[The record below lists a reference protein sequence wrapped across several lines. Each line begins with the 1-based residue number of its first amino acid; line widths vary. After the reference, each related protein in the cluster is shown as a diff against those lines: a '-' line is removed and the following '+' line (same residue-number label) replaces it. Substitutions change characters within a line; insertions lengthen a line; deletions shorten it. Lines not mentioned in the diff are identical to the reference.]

1 MIALR
6 LLWREFVSGQLS
18 LLAIALVVSVAA
30 MTTTEVLTDRIDRAM
45 RADAAALLGGDLKL
59 RGPRP
64 IDPDW
69 LAEADVLGVSATE
82 TIEFPSVIGRQS
94 NFELTGLKIVTDGY
108 PLKGKLEIA
117 DSRAGAG
124 YPASGIP
131 APGTAWADPQL
142 VSKLD
147 IDVGDTVS
155 VGEIELEITQI
166 LVFEPDRGGSFVSLT
181 PRLLMN
187 QADLAASQLIQPGS
201 RVRYITLFAD
211 GDLERFE
218 TFIEPRLDIS
228 QRLRGV
234 VDGRPEVG
242 SALARA
248 TTYLSLAGL
257 LTVLLSGAAIAMTAN
272 RWASD
277 HIADSALFRTF
288 GLSGLEALFIFTA
301 ELTTLA
307 GLASGLGVLLGYG
320 LQIALVDSIAGL
332 LTISLPAP
340 SIKPAILGL
349 LTGFVTLFGFAAP
362 ALIRLANVP
371 PIRVLKRD
379 YHVSEL
385 GQFGRYGFALLAIG
399 VLGFLY
405 SDDLLLTGWVV
416 LAVLILVGL
425 VTVMGRLVIRGLGPL
440 EQLGPAWRFGIQQLA
455 RDPQA
460 SGGQLMVFAMT
471 ALAIGMVALIR
482 FDLIMTWETQVPEDA
497 PNTFALNITDQD
509 QTNFVQTVVTRGGDL
524 APLYPIVR
532 GRLETVNGIPLVEH
546 LAGTDPP
553 GSVRRELSLTESE
566 VLGRD
571 NQIDRGRFFIESD
584 GPGLVT
590 VESKLFDELDLELGD
605 VIQYTVGPDHIAAEV
620 IGSRVVQWDSMLP
633 NFFMIFSPGTLEPFE
648 STRLTSM
655 RLPNPS
661 QDTAAISR
669 AFRQVTML
677 SVDAILNQIRGIL
690 DRVSQAVSVVLYFVL
705 AGGVLVLT
713 ASIQTSLPERRK
725 ESAIL
730 RSLGGSDRLLSQSQ
744 WAEFLTLGVIS
755 GCLAAAGTELLGWLV
770 YNRIFNLEWSTKW
783 QIWVLAPVLTGTLVG
798 VVGRWS
804 ARQARQMPPAHLLK
818 IADT

>member
-64 IDPDW
+64 IDSDW

-82 TIEFPSVIGRQS
+82 TIEFPSVIGSQS

-187 QADLAASQLIQPGS
+187 QADLADSQLIQPGS

-211 GDLERFE
+211 GDLERFK

-288 GLSGLEALFIFTA
+288 GLSGLEALSIFTA
-301 ELTTLA
+301 ELTALA

-332 LTISLPAP
+332 LTISLPEP

-362 ALIRLANVP
+362 ALIMLANVP
-371 PIRVLKRD
+371 PIRILKRD
-379 YHVSEL
+379 YHVSGL

-416 LAVLILVGL
+416 LAVVILVGL
-425 VTVMGRLVIRGLGPL
+425 VTIMGRLVIRGLGPL
-440 EQLGPAWRFGIQQLA
+440 ERLGPAWRFGIQQLA

-571 NQIDRGRFFIESD
+571 NQIDRGRFFTESD

-605 VIQYTVGPDHIAAEV
+605 VIQYTIGPDRIAAEV

-705 AGGVLVLT
+705 VGGVLVLA

-755 GCLAAAGTELLGWLV
+755 GCLAAVGTELLGWLV

-783 QIWVLAPVLTGTLVG
+783 QIWMLAPVLTGTLVG

-804 ARQARQMPPAHLLK
+804 ARQARQMPPAQLLK

>member
-45 RADAAALLGGDLKL
+45 RADAAALLGGDLNL

-82 TIEFPSVIGRQS
+82 TIEFPSVIGSQS
-94 NFELTGLKIVTDGY
+94 NFELTGLKIVTDGD

-117 DSRAGAG
+117 DSRAGTG

-187 QADLAASQLIQPGS
+187 QADLADSQLIQPGS

-332 LTISLPAP
+332 LTISLPEP

-362 ALIRLANVP
+362 ALIMLANVP

-379 YHVSEL
+379 YHVSGL

-416 LAVLILVGL
+416 LAVVILVGL

-440 EQLGPAWRFGIQQLA
+440 ERFGPAWRFGIQQLA

-482 FDLIMTWETQVPEDA
+482 FDLITTWETQVPEDA

-509 QTNFVQTVVTRGGDL
+509 QTNFVQTVVTLGGDL

-571 NQIDRGRFFIESD
+571 NQIDRGRFFTKSD

-605 VIQYTVGPDHIAAEV
+605 VIQYTIGPDRIAAEV

-705 AGGVLVLT
+705 VGGILVLA

-755 GCLAAAGTELLGWLV
+755 GCLAAVGTELLGWLV

-783 QIWVLAPVLTGTLVG
+783 QIWVLTPVLTGTLVG
-798 VVGRWS
+798 LVGRWS
-804 ARQARQMPPAHLLK
+804 ARQARQMPPAQLLK

>member
-82 TIEFPSVIGRQS
+82 TIEFPSVIGSQS

-117 DSRAGAG
+117 DSRAGTG

-187 QADLAASQLIQPGS
+187 QADLADSQLIQPGS

-332 LTISLPAP
+332 LTISLPEP

-362 ALIRLANVP
+362 ALIMLANVP

-379 YHVSEL
+379 YHVSGL

-416 LAVLILVGL
+416 LAVVILVGL

-440 EQLGPAWRFGIQQLA
+440 ERFGPAWRFGIQQLA

-482 FDLIMTWETQVPEDA
+482 FDLITTWETQVPEDA

-509 QTNFVQTVVTRGGDL
+509 QTNFVQTVVTLGGDL

-571 NQIDRGRFFIESD
+571 NQIDRGRFFTKSD

-605 VIQYTVGPDHIAAEV
+605 VIQYTIGPDRIAAEV

-705 AGGVLVLT
+705 VGGILVLA

-755 GCLAAAGTELLGWLV
+755 GCLAAVGTELLGWLV

-783 QIWVLAPVLTGTLVG
+783 QIWVLTPVLTGTLVG
-798 VVGRWS
+798 LVGRWS
-804 ARQARQMPPAHLLK
+804 ARQARQMPPAQLLK

>member
-18 LLAIALVVSVAA
+18 LLALSIVVSVAA

-45 RADAAALLGGDLKL
+45 RADAATLLGGDLKL

-64 IDPDW
+64 VDPEW
-69 LAEADVLGVSATE
+69 LTQANALGVSATE
-82 TIEFPSVIGRQS
+82 TIEFPSVIGSQFD
-94 NFELTGLKIVTDGY
+94 FELTGLKIVTDGY
-108 PLKGKLEIA
+108 PLKGQLEVA
-117 DSRAGAG
+117 DSRAGIG
-124 YPASGIP
+124 YPVLRIP
-131 APGTAWADPQL
+131 EPGTAWADPQL
-142 VSKLD
+142 ASKLD
-147 IDVGDTVS
+147 INVGDMVS
-155 VGEIELEITQI
+155 VGETELQITQI

-187 QADLAASQLIQPGS
+187 QADLKSSQLIQPGS

-211 GDLERFE
+211 GDIEQLKA
-218 TFIEPRLDIS
+218 FIEPKLDIS

-234 VDGRPEVG
+234 VDGRPEIG
-242 SALARA
+242 NALTRA

-288 GLSGLEALFIFTA
+288 GLSRAEALRIFTT
-301 ELTTLA
+301 ELVVLG
-307 GLASGLGVLLGYG
+307 GLASGLGVLIGYG
-320 LQIALVDSIAGL
+320 LQIVLVDTIAGL
-332 LTISLPAP
+332 LTISLPEPTA
-340 SIKPAILGL
+340 KPAMLGF
-349 LTGFVTLFGFAAP
+349 LTGFITLFGFAAP
-362 ALIRLANVP
+362 ALILLANVP

-379 YHVSEL
+379 YHVSGL
-385 GQFGRYGFALLAIG
+385 GQFGRYGFALCAIG
-399 VLGFLY
+399 ALGYLY
-405 SDDLLLTGWVV
+405 SGDLLLTGWVV
-416 LAVLILVGL
+416 IAVIILVSLATGF
-425 VTVMGRLVIRGLGPL
+425 GRIVIRGLGPL
-440 EQLGPAWRFGIQQLA
+440 EHVGPAWRFGIQQLV
-455 RDPQA
+455 RNPQA
-460 SGGQLMVFAMT
+460 SGGQLIAFALT
-471 ALAIGMVALIR
+471 ALAIAMVSLIR
-482 FDLIMTWETQVPEDA
+482 FDLITTWETQVPNDA

-509 QTNFVQTVVTRGGDL
+509 QTSFIQTVNQRGGEL

-532 GRLETVNGIPLVEH
+532 GRLETVNEVPLIEH
-546 LAGTDPP
+546 LGGTEPP
-553 GSVRRELSLTESE
+553 GSVRRELSLTESG

-571 NQIDRGRFFIESD
+571 NQIDRGRFFTTSD

-590 VESKLFDELDLELGD
+590 VESKLFDELGLDIGD
-605 VIQYTVGPDHIAAEV
+605 MIHYTIGPDRISAKV

-648 STRLTSM
+648 STRLTSL
-655 RLPNPS
+655 RLPNPPE
-661 QDTAAISR
+661 DTAAISG
-669 AFRQVTML
+669 AFRQVTLL
-677 SVDAILNQIRGIL
+677 SVEAILNQIRGIL

-705 AGGVLVLT
+705 IGGVLVLV

-744 WAEFLTLGVIS
+744 WAEFLILGLMS
-755 GCLAAAGTELLGWLV
+755 GLLAAVGTELLGWLV
-770 YNRIFNLEWSTKW
+770 YTEIFDLEWRSKW
-783 QIWVLAPVLTGTLVG
+783 QIWVLAPVLTGSIIG
-798 VVGRWS
+798 VIGRWS
-804 ARQARQMPPAHLLK
+804 AKQARQLPPAQLLK

>member
-1 MIALR
+1 
-6 LLWREFVSGQLS
+6 
-18 LLAIALVVSVAA
+18 
-30 MTTTEVLTDRIDRAM
+30 
-45 RADAAALLGGDLKL
+45 
-59 RGPRP
+59 
-64 IDPDW
+64 
-69 LAEADVLGVSATE
+69 
-82 TIEFPSVIGRQS
+82 
-94 NFELTGLKIVTDGY
+94 
-108 PLKGKLEIA
+108 
-117 DSRAGAG
+117 
-124 YPASGIP
+124 
-131 APGTAWADPQL
+131 
-142 VSKLD
+142 
-147 IDVGDTVS
+147 
-155 VGEIELEITQI
+155 
-166 LVFEPDRGGSFVSLT
+166 
-181 PRLLMN
+181 
-187 QADLAASQLIQPGS
+187 
-201 RVRYITLFAD
+201 
-211 GDLERFE
+211 
-218 TFIEPRLDIS
+218 
-228 QRLRGV
+228 
-234 VDGRPEVG
+234 
-242 SALARA
+242 
-248 TTYLSLAGL
+248 
-257 LTVLLSGAAIAMTAN
+257 MTAN

-301 ELTTLA
+301 ELTALA

-332 LTISLPAP
+332 LTISLPEP

-362 ALIRLANVP
+362 ALIMLANVP

-379 YHVSEL
+379 YHVSGL

-416 LAVLILVGL
+416 LAVVILVGL
-425 VTVMGRLVIRGLGPL
+425 VTVIGRLVIRGLGPL
-440 EQLGPAWRFGIQQLA
+440 ERLGPAWRFGIQQLA

-482 FDLIMTWETQVPEDA
+482 FDLITTWETQVPEDA

-509 QTNFVQTVVTRGGDL
+509 QTTFVQTVVTRGGDL

-571 NQIDRGRFFIESD
+571 NQIDRGRFFTESD

-605 VIQYTVGPDHIAAEV
+605 VIQYTIGPDRIAAEV

-705 AGGVLVLT
+705 VGGVLVLA

-755 GCLAAAGTELLGWLV
+755 GCLAAVGTELLGWLV

-804 ARQARQMPPAHLLK
+804 ARQARQMPPAQLLK
-818 IADT
+818 IADS

>member
-64 IDPDW
+64 IDSDW

-82 TIEFPSVIGRQS
+82 TIEFPSVIGSQS

-147 IDVGDTVS
+147 IDVGDTVF

-211 GDLERFE
+211 GDLERFK

-301 ELTTLA
+301 ELTALA

-320 LQIALVDSIAGL
+320 LQITLVDSIAGL
-332 LTISLPAP
+332 LTISLPEP

-362 ALIRLANVP
+362 ALIMLANVP

-379 YHVSEL
+379 FHVSGL

-416 LAVLILVGL
+416 LAVVILVGL
-425 VTVMGRLVIRGLGPL
+425 VTIMGRLVIQGLGPL
-440 EQLGPAWRFGIQQLA
+440 ERLGPAWRFGIQQLA

-482 FDLIMTWETQVPEDA
+482 FDLITTWETQVPEDA

-509 QTNFVQTVVTRGGDL
+509 QANFVQTVVTRGGDL

-532 GRLETVNGIPLVEH
+532 GRLETVNGTPLVEH

-571 NQIDRGRFFIESD
+571 NQIDRGRFFTESD

-605 VIQYTVGPDHIAAEV
+605 VIQYTIGPDRIAAEV

-661 QDTAAISR
+661 QDTAVISR

-705 AGGVLVLT
+705 VGGVLVLA

-755 GCLAAAGTELLGWLV
+755 GCLAAVGTELLGWLV

-804 ARQARQMPPAHLLK
+804 ARQARQMPPAQLLK

>member
-82 TIEFPSVIGRQS
+82 TIEFPSVIGSQS

-117 DSRAGAG
+117 DSRAGTG

-187 QADLAASQLIQPGS
+187 QADLADSQLIQPGS

-332 LTISLPAP
+332 LTISLPEP

-362 ALIRLANVP
+362 ALIMLANVP

-379 YHVSEL
+379 YHVSGL

-416 LAVLILVGL
+416 LAVVILVGL

-440 EQLGPAWRFGIQQLA
+440 ERFGPAWRFGIQQLA

-482 FDLIMTWETQVPEDA
+482 FDLITTWETQVPEDA

-571 NQIDRGRFFIESD
+571 NQIDRGRFFTKSD

-605 VIQYTVGPDHIAAEV
+605 VIQYTIGPDRIAAEV

-705 AGGVLVLT
+705 VGGILVLA

-755 GCLAAAGTELLGWLV
+755 GCLAAVGTELLGWLV

-783 QIWVLAPVLTGTLVG
+783 QIWVLTPVLTGTLVG
-798 VVGRWS
+798 LVGRWS
-804 ARQARQMPPAHLLK
+804 ARQARQMPPAQLLK

>member
-82 TIEFPSVIGRQS
+82 TIEFPSVIGSQS

-187 QADLAASQLIQPGS
+187 QADLADSQLIQPGS

-211 GDLERFE
+211 GDLERFK

-332 LTISLPAP
+332 LTISLPEP

-362 ALIRLANVP
+362 CL
-371 PIRVLKRD
+371 D
-379 YHVSEL
+379 YAC
-385 GQFGRYGFALLAIG
+385 QRAT
-399 VLGFLY
+399 
-405 SDDLLLTGWVV
+405 D
-416 LAVLILVGL
+416 
-425 VTVMGRLVIRGLGPL
+425 
-440 EQLGPAWRFGIQQLA
+440 
-455 RDPQA
+455 
-460 SGGQLMVFAMT
+460 SGS
-471 ALAIGMVALIR
+471 
-482 FDLIMTWETQVPEDA
+482 
-497 PNTFALNITDQD
+497 
-509 QTNFVQTVVTRGGDL
+509 QT
-524 APLYPIVR
+524 
-532 GRLETVNGIPLVEH
+532 
-546 LAGTDPP
+546 
-553 GSVRRELSLTESE
+553 
-566 VLGRD
+566 
-571 NQIDRGRFFIESD
+571 
-584 GPGLVT
+584 
-590 VESKLFDELDLELGD
+590 
-605 VIQYTVGPDHIAAEV
+605 
-620 IGSRVVQWDSMLP
+620 
-633 NFFMIFSPGTLEPFE
+633 
-648 STRLTSM
+648 
-655 RLPNPS
+655 
-661 QDTAAISR
+661 
-669 AFRQVTML
+669 
-677 SVDAILNQIRGIL
+677 
-690 DRVSQAVSVVLYFVL
+690 
-705 AGGVLVLT
+705 
-713 ASIQTSLPERRK
+713 
-725 ESAIL
+725 
-730 RSLGGSDRLLSQSQ
+730 
-744 WAEFLTLGVIS
+744 
-755 GCLAAAGTELLGWLV
+755 
-770 YNRIFNLEWSTKW
+770 
-783 QIWVLAPVLTGTLVG
+783 
-798 VVGRWS
+798 
-804 ARQARQMPPAHLLK
+804 
-818 IADT
+818 

>member
-1 MIALR
+1 
-6 LLWREFVSGQLS
+6 
-18 LLAIALVVSVAA
+18 
-30 MTTTEVLTDRIDRAM
+30 
-45 RADAAALLGGDLKL
+45 
-59 RGPRP
+59 
-64 IDPDW
+64 
-69 LAEADVLGVSATE
+69 
-82 TIEFPSVIGRQS
+82 
-94 NFELTGLKIVTDGY
+94 
-108 PLKGKLEIA
+108 
-117 DSRAGAG
+117 
-124 YPASGIP
+124 
-131 APGTAWADPQL
+131 
-142 VSKLD
+142 
-147 IDVGDTVS
+147 
-155 VGEIELEITQI
+155 
-166 LVFEPDRGGSFVSLT
+166 
-181 PRLLMN
+181 
-187 QADLAASQLIQPGS
+187 
-201 RVRYITLFAD
+201 
-211 GDLERFE
+211 
-218 TFIEPRLDIS
+218 
-228 QRLRGV
+228 
-234 VDGRPEVG
+234 
-242 SALARA
+242 
-248 TTYLSLAGL
+248 
-257 LTVLLSGAAIAMTAN
+257 MTAN

-288 GLSGLEALFIFTA
+288 GLSGLEALSIFTA
-301 ELTTLA
+301 ELTALA

-332 LTISLPAP
+332 LTISLPEP
-340 SIKPAILGL
+340 SIKPALLGL

-362 ALIRLANVP
+362 ALIMLANVP
-371 PIRVLKRD
+371 PIRILKRD
-379 YHVSEL
+379 YHVSGL

-416 LAVLILVGL
+416 LAVVILVGL

-440 EQLGPAWRFGIQQLA
+440 ERLGPAWRFGIQQLA

-509 QTNFVQTVVTRGGDL
+509 QANFVQTVVTRGGDL

-571 NQIDRGRFFIESD
+571 NQIDRGRFFTESD

-605 VIQYTVGPDHIAAEV
+605 VIQYTIGPDRIAAEV

-661 QDTAAISR
+661 QDTAVISR

-705 AGGVLVLT
+705 VGGVLVLA

-755 GCLAAAGTELLGWLV
+755 GCLAAVGTELLGWLV

-804 ARQARQMPPAHLLK
+804 ARQARQMPPAQLLK

>member
-18 LLAIALVVSVAA
+18 LLALALVVSVAA

-64 IDPDW
+64 IDPEW
-69 LAEADVLGVSATE
+69 LAEATKLGVSATE
-82 TIEFPSVIGRQS
+82 TIEFPSVIGSQS
-94 NFELTGLKIVTDGY
+94 NFELTGLKIVKDGY

-117 DSRAGAG
+117 DSRAGIG
-124 YPASGIP
+124 YPATGIP
-131 APGTAWADPQL
+131 EPGTAWADPQL
-142 VSKLD
+142 ASKLD
-147 IDVGDTVS
+147 IDVGDLVS
-155 VGEIELEITQI
+155 VGETELKITQI

-187 QADLAASQLIQPGS
+187 QADLESSQLIQPGS

-211 GDLERFE
+211 GD
-218 TFIEPRLDIS
+218 IEGFKAFVEPKLDIS

-242 SALARA
+242 NALTRA

-288 GLSGLEALFIFTA
+288 GLSGAEALRIFTT
-301 ELTTLA
+301 ELLVLG
-307 GLASGLGVLLGYG
+307 GLASGLGVLIGYG
-320 LQIALVDSIAGL
+320 LQLALVDTIAGL
-332 LTISLPAP
+332 LTISLPEP
-340 SIKPAILGL
+340 SAKPAILGL
-349 LTGFVTLFGFAAP
+349 FTGFVTLFGFAAP
-362 ALIRLANVP
+362 ALILLANVP

-379 YHVSEL
+379 YQVSGL
-385 GQFGRYGFALLAIG
+385 DQFGRYGFALLAIG
-399 VLGFLY
+399 ILGYLY
-405 SDDLLLTGWVV
+405 SDDVLLTGWVL
-416 LAVLILVGL
+416 LAVVILVGL
-425 VTVMGRLVIRGLGPL
+425 VSILGRLVIRSLGPL
-440 EQLGPAWRFGIQQLA
+440 EQLGPAWRFGIQQLV

-460 SGGQLMVFAMT
+460 SGGQLMAFALT
-471 ALAIGMVALIR
+471 ALAIAMVALIR
-482 FDLIMTWETQVPEDA
+482 FDLIATWETQVPEDA

-509 QTNFVQTVVTRGGDL
+509 QATFIESVTSRGGDL

-546 LAGTDPP
+546 LSGVEPP
-553 GSVRRELSLTESE
+553 GSVRRELSLTESG

-571 NQIDRGRFFIESD
+571 NQVDRGRFFTEAD

-605 VIQYTVGPDHIAAEV
+605 VIQYTIGPDRISAQV

-648 STRLTSM
+648 STRLTSL

-661 QDTAAISR
+661 EDTAAIS
-669 AFRQVTML
+669 AEFRQVTLL

-705 AGGVLVLT
+705 VGGVLVLA

-730 RSLGGSDRLLSQSQ
+730 RSLGGSDSLLSQSQ
-744 WAEFLTLGVIS
+744 WAEFLTLGIVS
-755 GCLAAAGTELLGWLV
+755 GLLAAVGAELLGWLV
-770 YNRIFNLEWSTKW
+770 YTEIFNLEWSSKW
-783 QIWVLAPVLTGTLVG
+783 QIWVLAPVLTGAIVG
-798 VVGRWS
+798 AIGRWS
-804 ARQARQMPPAHLLK
+804 AKQARQMPPAQLLK

>member
-1 MIALR
+1 
-6 LLWREFVSGQLS
+6 
-18 LLAIALVVSVAA
+18 

-64 IDPDW
+64 IDSDW

-82 TIEFPSVIGRQS
+82 TIEFPSVIGSQS

-131 APGTAWADPQL
+131 TPGTAWADPQL

-187 QADLAASQLIQPGS
+187 QADLADSQLIQPGS

-211 GDLERFE
+211 GDLERFK

-301 ELTTLA
+301 ELTALA

-332 LTISLPAP
+332 LTISLPEP

-362 ALIRLANVP
+362 ALIMLANVP

-379 YHVSEL
+379 FHVSGL

-416 LAVLILVGL
+416 LAVVILVGL
-425 VTVMGRLVIRGLGPL
+425 VTVIGRLVIRGLGPL
-440 EQLGPAWRFGIQQLA
+440 ERLGPAWRFGIQQLA

-482 FDLIMTWETQVPEDA
+482 FDLITTWETQVPEDA

-509 QTNFVQTVVTRGGDL
+509 QTNFVQAVVTRGGDL

-532 GRLETVNGIPLVEH
+532 GRLETVNGIPLVQH

-571 NQIDRGRFFIESD
+571 NQIDRGRFFTESD

-605 VIQYTVGPDHIAAEV
+605 VIQYTIGPDRIAAEV

-705 AGGVLVLT
+705 VGGVLVLA

-755 GCLAAAGTELLGWLV
+755 GCLAAVGTELLGWLV

-783 QIWVLAPVLTGTLVG
+783 EIWVLAPVLTGTLVG

-804 ARQARQMPPAHLLK
+804 ARQARQMPPAQLLK

>member
-82 TIEFPSVIGRQS
+82 TIEFPSVIGSQS

-117 DSRAGAG
+117 DSRAGTG

-187 QADLAASQLIQPGS
+187 QADLADSQLIQPGS

-332 LTISLPAP
+332 LTISLPEP

-362 ALIRLANVP
+362 ALIMLANVP

-379 YHVSEL
+379 YHVSGL

-416 LAVLILVGL
+416 LAVVILVGL

-440 EQLGPAWRFGIQQLA
+440 ERFGPAWRFGIQQLA

-482 FDLIMTWETQVPEDA
+482 FDLITTWETQVPEDA

-509 QTNFVQTVVTRGGDL
+509 QTSFVQTVVTLGGDL

-571 NQIDRGRFFIESD
+571 NQIDRGRFFTKSD

-605 VIQYTVGPDHIAAEV
+605 VIQYTIGPDRIAAEV

-705 AGGVLVLT
+705 VGGILVLA

-755 GCLAAAGTELLGWLV
+755 GCLAAVGTELLGWLV

-783 QIWVLAPVLTGTLVG
+783 QIWVLTPVLTGTLVG
-798 VVGRWS
+798 LVGRWS
-804 ARQARQMPPAHLLK
+804 ARQARQMPPAQLLK

>member
-1 MIALR
+1 
-6 LLWREFVSGQLS
+6 
-18 LLAIALVVSVAA
+18 
-30 MTTTEVLTDRIDRAM
+30 
-45 RADAAALLGGDLKL
+45 
-59 RGPRP
+59 
-64 IDPDW
+64 
-69 LAEADVLGVSATE
+69 
-82 TIEFPSVIGRQS
+82 
-94 NFELTGLKIVTDGY
+94 
-108 PLKGKLEIA
+108 
-117 DSRAGAG
+117 
-124 YPASGIP
+124 
-131 APGTAWADPQL
+131 
-142 VSKLD
+142 
-147 IDVGDTVS
+147 
-155 VGEIELEITQI
+155 
-166 LVFEPDRGGSFVSLT
+166 
-181 PRLLMN
+181 
-187 QADLAASQLIQPGS
+187 
-201 RVRYITLFAD
+201 
-211 GDLERFE
+211 
-218 TFIEPRLDIS
+218 
-228 QRLRGV
+228 
-234 VDGRPEVG
+234 
-242 SALARA
+242 
-248 TTYLSLAGL
+248 
-257 LTVLLSGAAIAMTAN
+257 MTAN

-301 ELTTLA
+301 ELTALA

-332 LTISLPAP
+332 LTISLPEP

-362 ALIRLANVP
+362 ALIMLANVP
-371 PIRVLKRD
+371 PIRILKRD
-379 YHVSEL
+379 YHVSGL

-416 LAVLILVGL
+416 LAVVILVGL
-425 VTVMGRLVIRGLGPL
+425 VTIMGRMVIRGLGPL
-440 EQLGPAWRFGIQQLA
+440 ERLGPAWRFGIQQLA

-482 FDLIMTWETQVPEDA
+482 FDLITTWETQVPEDA

-509 QTNFVQTVVTRGGDL
+509 QANFVQTVVTQGGDL

-571 NQIDRGRFFIESD
+571 NQIDRGRFFTESD

-605 VIQYTVGPDHIAAEV
+605 VIQYTIGPDRIAAEV

-655 RLPNPS
+655 RLSNPS

-705 AGGVLVLT
+705 VGGVLVLA

-755 GCLAAAGTELLGWLV
+755 GCLAAVGTELLGWLV

-804 ARQARQMPPAHLLK
+804 ARQARQMPPAQLLK
-818 IADT
+818 IADS

>member
-45 RADAAALLGGDLKL
+45 RADAAALLGGDLNL

-82 TIEFPSVIGRQS
+82 TIEFPSVIGSQS

-187 QADLAASQLIQPGS
+187 QADLADSQLIQPGS

-332 LTISLPAP
+332 LTISLPEP

-362 ALIRLANVP
+362 ALIMLANVP

-379 YHVSEL
+379 YHVSGL

-416 LAVLILVGL
+416 LAVVILVGL

-440 EQLGPAWRFGIQQLA
+440 ERLGPAWRFGIQQLA

-482 FDLIMTWETQVPEDA
+482 FDLITTWETQVPEDA

-509 QTNFVQTVVTRGGDL
+509 QTNFVQTVVTLGGDL

-571 NQIDRGRFFIESD
+571 NQIDRGRFFTKSD

-605 VIQYTVGPDHIAAEV
+605 VIQYTIGPDRIAAEV

-705 AGGVLVLT
+705 VGGILVLA

-755 GCLAAAGTELLGWLV
+755 GCLAAVGTELLGWLV

-783 QIWVLAPVLTGTLVG
+783 QIWVLTPVLTGTLVG
-798 VVGRWS
+798 LVGRWS
-804 ARQARQMPPAHLLK
+804 ARQARQMPPAQLLK

>member
-82 TIEFPSVIGRQS
+82 TIEFPSVIGSQS

-147 IDVGDTVS
+147 IDVGDTVF

-187 QADLAASQLIQPGS
+187 QADLADSQLIQPGS

-211 GDLERFE
+211 GDLERFK

-288 GLSGLEALFIFTA
+288 GLSGLEALSIFTA
-301 ELTTLA
+301 ELTALA

-332 LTISLPAP
+332 LTISLPEP

-362 ALIRLANVP
+362 ALIMLANVP
-371 PIRVLKRD
+371 PIRILKRD
-379 YHVSEL
+379 YHVSGL

-416 LAVLILVGL
+416 LAVVILVGL

-440 EQLGPAWRFGIQQLA
+440 ERLGPAWRFGIQQLA

-571 NQIDRGRFFIESD
+571 NQIDRGRFFTESD

-605 VIQYTVGPDHIAAEV
+605 VIQYTIGPDRIAAEV

-705 AGGVLVLT
+705 VGGVLVLA

-783 QIWVLAPVLTGTLVG
+783 QIWMLAPVLTGTLVG

-804 ARQARQMPPAHLLK
+804 ARQARQMPPAQLLK
-818 IADT
+818 IADS

>member
-45 RADAAALLGGDLKL
+45 RADAAALLGGDLNL

-82 TIEFPSVIGRQS
+82 TIEFPSVIGSQS

-117 DSRAGAG
+117 DSRAGTG

-187 QADLAASQLIQPGS
+187 QADLADSQLIQPGS

-332 LTISLPAP
+332 LTISLPEP

-362 ALIRLANVP
+362 ALIMLANVP

-379 YHVSEL
+379 YHVSGL

-416 LAVLILVGL
+416 LAVVILVGL

-440 EQLGPAWRFGIQQLA
+440 ERFGPAWRFGIQQLA

-482 FDLIMTWETQVPEDA
+482 FDLITTWETQVPEDA

-509 QTNFVQTVVTRGGDL
+509 QTNFVQTVVTLGGDL

-571 NQIDRGRFFIESD
+571 NQIDRGRFFTKSD

-605 VIQYTVGPDHIAAEV
+605 VIQYTIGPDRIAAEV

-705 AGGVLVLT
+705 VGGILVLA

-755 GCLAAAGTELLGWLV
+755 GCLAAVGTELLGWLV

-783 QIWVLAPVLTGTLVG
+783 QIWVLTPVLMGTLVG

-804 ARQARQMPPAHLLK
+804 ARQARQMPPAQLLK

>member
-82 TIEFPSVIGRQS
+82 TIEFPSVIGSQS

-187 QADLAASQLIQPGS
+187 QADLADSQLIQPGS

-211 GDLERFE
+211 GDLERFK

-288 GLSGLEALFIFTA
+288 GLSGLEALSIFTA
-301 ELTTLA
+301 ELTALA

-332 LTISLPAP
+332 LTISLPEP

-362 ALIRLANVP
+362 ALIMLANVP
-371 PIRVLKRD
+371 PIRILKRD
-379 YHVSEL
+379 YHVSGL

-416 LAVLILVGL
+416 LAVVILVGL
-425 VTVMGRLVIRGLGPL
+425 VTVIMGRLVIRGLGPL
-440 EQLGPAWRFGIQQLA
+440 ERLGPAWRFGIQQLA

-482 FDLIMTWETQVPEDA
+482 FDLITTWETQVPEDA

-509 QTNFVQTVVTRGGDL
+509 QANFVQTVVTQGGDL

-553 GSVRRELSLTESE
+553 GSVRR
-566 VLGRD
+566 
-571 NQIDRGRFFIESD
+571 N
-584 GPGLVT
+584 
-590 VESKLFDELDLELGD
+590 
-605 VIQYTVGPDHIAAEV
+605 
-620 IGSRVVQWDSMLP
+620 
-633 NFFMIFSPGTLEPFE
+633 
-648 STRLTSM
+648 
-655 RLPNPS
+655 
-661 QDTAAISR
+661 
-669 AFRQVTML
+669 
-677 SVDAILNQIRGIL
+677 SV
-690 DRVSQAVSVVLYFVL
+690 
-705 AGGVLVLT
+705 
-713 ASIQTSLPERRK
+713 
-725 ESAIL
+725 
-730 RSLGGSDRLLSQSQ
+730 
-744 WAEFLTLGVIS
+744 
-755 GCLAAAGTELLGWLV
+755 
-770 YNRIFNLEWSTKW
+770 
-783 QIWVLAPVLTGTLVG
+783 
-798 VVGRWS
+798 
-804 ARQARQMPPAHLLK
+804 
-818 IADT
+818 

>member
-1 MIALR
+1 MTALR

-18 LLAIALVVSVAA
+18 LLALALVVSVAA

-45 RADAAALLGGDLKL
+45 RADAATLLGGDLKL

-64 IDPDW
+64 IDPEW
-69 LAEADVLGVSATE
+69 LAQANVLDVSATE
-82 TIEFPSVIGRQS
+82 TIEFPSVIGSQS
-94 NFELTGLKIVTDGY
+94 DFELTGLKIVTDGY
-108 PLKGKLEIA
+108 PLKGQLEVA
-117 DSRAGAG
+117 DSRTGIG
-124 YPASGIP
+124 YPVIRIP
-131 APGTAWADPQL
+131 EPGTAWADPQL
-142 VSKLD
+142 ASRLD

-155 VGEIELEITQI
+155 VGETELQITQI

-187 QADLAASQLIQPGS
+187 QADLKSSQLIQPGS

-211 GDLERFE
+211 GDIEQLQA
-218 TFIEPRLDIS
+218 FIEPKLDIS

-234 VDGRPEVG
+234 IDGRPEVG
-242 SALARA
+242 NALTRA

-288 GLSGLEALFIFTA
+288 GLSAAEALQIFAT
-301 ELTTLA
+301 ELVVLG
-307 GLASGLGVLLGYG
+307 GLASGLGVLIGYG
-320 LQIALVDSIAGL
+320 LQIVLVDTIADL
-332 LTISLPAP
+332 LTISLPEPTA
-340 SIKPAILGL
+340 KPAILGF
-349 LTGFVTLFGFAAP
+349 LTGFITLFGFAAP
-362 ALIRLANVP
+362 ALILLANVP

-379 YHVSEL
+379 YHVSGL
-385 GQFGRYGFALLAIG
+385 GQFGRYGFALCAISA
-399 VLGFLY
+399 LGYLY

-416 LAVLILVGL
+416 IAVIILVCL
-425 VTVMGRLVIRGLGPL
+425 VTSLGQIVIRSLGPL
-440 EQLGPAWRFGIQQLA
+440 ELVGPAWRFGIQQLV

-460 SGGQLMVFAMT
+460 SGGQLMAFALT
-471 ALAIGMVALIR
+471 ALAIAMVALIR
-482 FDLIMTWETQVPEDA
+482 FDLITTWETQVPNDA

-509 QTNFVQTVVTRGGDL
+509 QISFIQTVNQRGGEL

-532 GRLETVNGIPLVEH
+532 GRLETVNEVPLIEH
-546 LAGTDPP
+546 LGGSEPP
-553 GSVRRELSLTESE
+553 GSVRRELSLTESG

-571 NQIDRGRFFIESD
+571 NQIDRGRFFTISD
-584 GPGLVT
+584 APGLVT
-590 VESKLFDELDLELGD
+590 VESKLFDELDLEIGD
-605 VIQYTVGPDHIAAEV
+605 VIHYTIGPDRISAKV
-620 IGSRVVQWDSMLP
+620 VGSRVVQWDSMLP

-648 STRLTSM
+648 STRLTSL

-661 QDTAAISR
+661 EDTAAISG
-669 AFRQVTML
+669 AFRQVTLL

-705 AGGVLVLT
+705 IGGVLVLV

-725 ESAIL
+725 EAAIL

-744 WAEFLTLGVIS
+744 WAEFLTLGLMS
-755 GCLAAAGTELLGWLV
+755 GLLAAVGTELLGWLV
-770 YNRIFNLEWSTKW
+770 YTEVFSLEWRSKW
-783 QIWVLAPVLTGTLVG
+783 QIWVLAPIFTGAIVG
-798 VVGRWS
+798 AIGRWS
-804 ARQARQMPPAHLLK
+804 AKQARQLSPAQLLK

>member
-18 LLAIALVVSVAA
+18 LLALALVVSVAA

-45 RADAAALLGGDLKL
+45 RADAATLLGGDLKL

-64 IDPDW
+64 IDPEW
-69 LAEADVLGVSATE
+69 LAQATALGVSATE
-82 TIEFPSVIGRQS
+82 TIEFPSVIGS
-94 NFELTGLKIVTDGY
+94 DSDFELTGLKIVTDGY
-108 PLKGKLEIA
+108 PLKGQLEIA
-117 DSRAGAG
+117 DSRAGIG
-124 YPASGIP
+124 YPVLRIP
-131 APGTAWADPQL
+131 EPGTAWADPQL
-142 VSKLD
+142 ASKLD

-155 VGEIELEITQI
+155 VGETELQITQI

-187 QADLAASQLIQPGS
+187 QADLESSQLIQPGS

-211 GDLERFE
+211 GDIEQLKA
-218 TFIEPRLDIS
+218 FIEPKLDIS

-242 SALARA
+242 NALTRA

-288 GLSGLEALFIFTA
+288 GLSGAEALRIFTT
-301 ELTTLA
+301 ELVVLG
-307 GLASGLGVLLGYG
+307 GLASGIGVLIGYG
-320 LQIALVDSIAGL
+320 LQIVLVDTIAGL
-332 LTISLPAP
+332 LTISLPEPTA
-340 SIKPAILGL
+340 KPAMLGF
-349 LTGFVTLFGFAAP
+349 LTGFITLFGFAAP
-362 ALIRLANVP
+362 ALILLANVP

-379 YHVSEL
+379 YHVSGL
-385 GQFGRYGFALLAIG
+385 GQFGRYGFALCAIG
-399 VLGFLY
+399 ALGYLY
-405 SDDLLLTGWVV
+405 SDDLLLTVWVV
-416 LAVLILVGL
+416 IAVVILVGL
-425 VTVMGRLVIRGLGPL
+425 VTGLGRLVIRGLGPL
-440 EQLGPAWRFGIQQLA
+440 EHVGPAWRFGIQQLV

-460 SGGQLMVFAMT
+460 SGGQLMAFALT
-471 ALAIGMVALIR
+471 ALAIAMVALIR
-482 FDLIMTWETQVPEDA
+482 FDLITTWETQVSSDA

-509 QTNFVQTVVTRGGDL
+509 QTSFIQTVNQRGGEL

-532 GRLETVNGIPLVEH
+532 GRLETVNDVPLVEH
-546 LAGTDPP
+546 LGGSEPP
-553 GSVRRELSLTESE
+553 GSVRRELSLTESG

-571 NQIDRGRFFIESD
+571 NQIDRGRFFTTSD

-590 VESKLFDELDLELGD
+590 VESKLFDELNLDIGD
-605 VIQYTVGPDHIAAEV
+605 VIHYTIGPDRISATV

-648 STRLTSM
+648 STRLTSL

-661 QDTAAISR
+661 EDTAAISG
-669 AFRQVTML
+669 AFRQVTLL

-705 AGGVLVLT
+705 IGGMLVLA

-744 WAEFLTLGVIS
+744 WAEFLTLGLMS
-755 GCLAAAGTELLGWLV
+755 GLLAAVGTELLGWLV
-770 YNRIFNLEWSTKW
+770 YTEIFNLEWRSKW
-783 QIWVLAPVLTGTLVG
+783 QIWVLAPVLTGAIVG
-798 VVGRWS
+798 AIGRWS
-804 ARQARQMPPAHLLK
+804 AKQARQVPPAQLLK

>member
-18 LLAIALVVSVAA
+18 LLALALVVSVAA

-45 RADAAALLGGDLKL
+45 RADAATLLGGDLKL

-64 IDPDW
+64 IDPEW
-69 LAEADVLGVSATE
+69 LAQATALGVSATE
-82 TIEFPSVIGRQS
+82 MIEFPSVIGS
-94 NFELTGLKIVTDGY
+94 ESDFELTGLKIVTDGY
-108 PLKGKLEIA
+108 PLKGQLEIA
-117 DSRAGAG
+117 DSRAGIG
-124 YPASGIP
+124 YPVLRIP
-131 APGTAWADPQL
+131 EPGTAWADPQL
-142 VSKLD
+142 ASKLD

-155 VGEIELEITQI
+155 VGETELQITQI

-187 QADLAASQLIQPGS
+187 QADLESSQLIQPGS

-211 GDLERFE
+211 GDIEQLKA
-218 TFIEPRLDIS
+218 FIEPKLDIS

-242 SALARA
+242 NALTRA

-288 GLSGLEALFIFTA
+288 GLSGAEALRIFTT
-301 ELTTLA
+301 ELVVLG
-307 GLASGLGVLLGYG
+307 GLASGIGVLIGYG
-320 LQIALVDSIAGL
+320 LQIVLVDTIAGL
-332 LTISLPAP
+332 LTISLPEPTA
-340 SIKPAILGL
+340 KPAMLGF
-349 LTGFVTLFGFAAP
+349 LTGFITLFGFAAP
-362 ALIRLANVP
+362 ALILLANVP

-379 YHVSEL
+379 YHVSGL
-385 GQFGRYGFALLAIG
+385 GQFGRYGFALCAIG
-399 VLGFLY
+399 ALGYLY
-405 SDDLLLTGWVV
+405 SDDLLLTVWVV
-416 LAVLILVGL
+416 IAVVILVGL
-425 VTVMGRLVIRGLGPL
+425 VTGLGRLVIRGLGPL
-440 EQLGPAWRFGIQQLA
+440 EHVGPAWRFGIQQLV

-460 SGGQLMVFAMT
+460 SGGQLMAFALT
-471 ALAIGMVALIR
+471 ALAIAMVALIR
-482 FDLIMTWETQVPEDA
+482 FDLITTWETQVSSDA

-509 QTNFVQTVVTRGGDL
+509 QTSFIQTVNQRGGEL

-532 GRLETVNGIPLVEH
+532 GRLETVNDVPLVEH
-546 LAGTDPP
+546 LGGSEPP
-553 GSVRRELSLTESE
+553 GSVRRELSLTESG

-571 NQIDRGRFFIESD
+571 NQIDRGRFFTTSD

-590 VESKLFDELDLELGD
+590 VESKLFDELNLDIGD
-605 VIQYTVGPDHIAAEV
+605 VIHYTIGPDRISATV

-648 STRLTSM
+648 STRLTSL

-661 QDTAAISR
+661 EDTAAISG
-669 AFRQVTML
+669 AFRQVTLL

-705 AGGVLVLT
+705 IGGMLVLA

-744 WAEFLTLGVIS
+744 WAEFLTLGLMS
-755 GCLAAAGTELLGWLV
+755 GLLAAVGTELLGWLV
-770 YNRIFNLEWSTKW
+770 YTEIFNLEWRSKW
-783 QIWVLAPVLTGTLVG
+783 QIWVLAPVLTGAIVG
-798 VVGRWS
+798 AIGRWS
-804 ARQARQMPPAHLLK
+804 AKQARQVPPAQLLK

>member
-82 TIEFPSVIGRQS
+82 TIEFPSVIGSQS

-117 DSRAGAG
+117 DSRAGTG

-155 VGEIELEITQI
+155 VGEIELKITQI

-187 QADLAASQLIQPGS
+187 QADLADSQLIQPGS

-332 LTISLPAP
+332 LTISLPEP

-362 ALIRLANVP
+362 ALIMLANVP

-379 YHVSEL
+379 YHVSGL

-416 LAVLILVGL
+416 LAVVILVGL

-440 EQLGPAWRFGIQQLA
+440 ERFGPAWRFGIQQLA

-482 FDLIMTWETQVPEDA
+482 FDLITTWETQVPEDA

-509 QTNFVQTVVTRGGDL
+509 QTSFVQTVVTLGGDL

-571 NQIDRGRFFIESD
+571 NQIDRGRFFTKSD

-605 VIQYTVGPDHIAAEV
+605 VIQYTIGPDRIAAEV

-705 AGGVLVLT
+705 VGGILVLA

-755 GCLAAAGTELLGWLV
+755 GCLAAVGTELLGWLV

-783 QIWVLAPVLTGTLVG
+783 QIWVLTPVLTGTLVG

-804 ARQARQMPPAHLLK
+804 ARQARQMPPAQLLK

>member
-6 LLWREFVSGQLS
+6 LLWREFASGQLS

-64 IDPDW
+64 IDSDW

-82 TIEFPSVIGRQS
+82 TIEFPSVIGSQS

-187 QADLAASQLIQPGS
+187 QADLADSQLIQPGS

-211 GDLERFE
+211 GDLERFK

-332 LTISLPAP
+332 LTISLPEP

-362 ALIRLANVP
+362 ALIMLANVP

-379 YHVSEL
+379 YHVSGL

-416 LAVLILVGL
+416 LAVVILVGL
-425 VTVMGRLVIRGLGPL
+425 VTVIGRLVIRGLGPL
-440 EQLGPAWRFGIQQLA
+440 ERLGPAWRFGIQQLA

-482 FDLIMTWETQVPEDA
+482 FDLITTWETQVPEDA

-571 NQIDRGRFFIESD
+571 NQIDRGRFFTESD

-605 VIQYTVGPDHIAAEV
+605 VIHYTIGPDRIAAEV

-655 RLPNPS
+655 RLPNPAR
-661 QDTAAISR
+661 DTAAISR

-705 AGGVLVLT
+705 VGGVLVLA

-755 GCLAAAGTELLGWLV
+755 GCLAAVGTELLGWLV
-770 YNRIFNLEWSTKW
+770 YNRIFNLDWSTKW
-783 QIWVLAPVLTGTLVG
+783 QIWVLSPVLTGTLVG

-804 ARQARQMPPAHLLK
+804 ARQARQMPPAQLLK

>member
-82 TIEFPSVIGRQS
+82 TIEFPSVIGSQS

-187 QADLAASQLIQPGS
+187 QADLADSQLIQPGS

-211 GDLERFE
+211 GDLERFK

-301 ELTTLA
+301 ELTALA

-332 LTISLPAP
+332 LTISLPEP

-362 ALIRLANVP
+362 ALIMLANVP
-371 PIRVLKRD
+371 PIRVFKRD
-379 YHVSEL
+379 YHVSGL

-416 LAVLILVGL
+416 LAVVILVGL
-425 VTVMGRLVIRGLGPL
+425 VTVIGRLVIRGLGPL
-440 EQLGPAWRFGIQQLA
+440 ERLGPAWRFGIQQLA

-509 QTNFVQTVVTRGGDL
+509 QTNFVQTVVARGGDL

-532 GRLETVNGIPLVEH
+532 GRLETVNRIPLIEH

-571 NQIDRGRFFIESD
+571 NQIDRGRFFTESD

-605 VIQYTVGPDHIAAEV
+605 VIQYTIGPDRIAAEV

-705 AGGVLVLT
+705 VGGVLVLA

-755 GCLAAAGTELLGWLV
+755 GCLAAVGTELLGWLV
-770 YNRIFNLEWSTKW
+770 YNRIFNLDWSTKW
-783 QIWVLAPVLTGTLVG
+783 QIWVLSPVLTGTLVG

-804 ARQARQMPPAHLLK
+804 ARQARQMPPAQLLK